1 MSRLTEFSR
10 LLRSK
15 KELMLCIFLTLML
28 QLSISIATI
37 KFDQERPLLKDY
49 NPIIVNIVGI
59 LIIIFIIYKIIL
71 DPKQSFFVKQVSFL
85 LISVFFGLMISQV
98 VHFIDDKKVVEAAAI
113 STLVN
118 FGVMLLVGL
127 VIVYFKYDLGWM
139 GIFLLIALLGVIIT
153 RIFLLFTDKEKREKS
168 NYYLSRL
175 VVLLFSLYII
185 YDTNIILLKY
195 KNKDNTHCVMG
206 ALDYYLDIVNLFTEY
221 LRINSE

>member
-28 QLSISIATI
+28 QLSISIATM
-37 KFDQERPLLKDY
+37 KFDQERQLLRGY
-49 NPIIVNIVGI
+49 NSLIVVGLSI
-59 LIIIFIIYKIIL
+59 LVLFIIYKIH
-71 DPKQSFFVKQVSFL
+71 DPKLSFFVKQL
-85 LISVFFGLMISQV
+85 LFTSISIFVGLLLSQI

-118 FGVMLLVGL
+118 FVVLLLVGI
-127 VIVYFKYDLGWM
+127 VIVYLKYDLGWM

-153 RIFLLFTDKEKREKS
+153 RIFLLFTDKDQREES
-168 NYYLSRL
+168 NYYLSRF
-175 VVLLFSLYII
+175 VVLLFSLYIV
-185 YDTNIILLKY
+185 YDTNNILLKY
-195 KNKDNTHCVMG
+195 KNKDKTHCMIG
-206 ALDYYLDIVNLFTEY
+206 ALEYYLDIVNLFTEY

>member
-1 MSRLTEFSR
+1 
-10 LLRSK
+10 
-15 KELMLCIFLTLML
+15 ML

-49 NPIIVNIVGI
+49 NSIMVNIVGI
-59 LIIIFIIYKIIL
+59 LIIIFIIYKIH
-71 DPKQSFFVKQVSFL
+71 DPKLSFFVKQLLFL
-85 LISVFFGLMISQV
+85 VVSVFFGLLISQV

-153 RIFLLFTDKEKREKS
+153 RIFLLFTDKEKREK
-168 NYYLSRL
+168 
-175 VVLLFSLYII
+175 
-185 YDTNIILLKY
+185 
-195 KNKDNTHCVMG
+195 
-206 ALDYYLDIVNLFTEY
+206 
-221 LRINSE
+221 

>member
-1 MSRLTEFSR
+1 MSRLTDFSR

-28 QLSISIATI
+28 QLSISIATM
-37 KFDQERPLLKDY
+37 KFDQERQILSDY
-49 NPIIVNIVGI
+49 NPFVVLIFS
-59 LIIIFIIYKIIL
+59 IIIFLLITYKL
-71 DPKQSFFVKQVSFL
+71 TDPKIPFIVKQVLFVVV
-85 LISVFFGLMISQV
+85 SVFFGLLLSKLT
-98 VHFIDDKKVVEAAAI
+98 HFVDQEVVEAATV

-139 GIFLLIALLGVIIT
+139 GIFLFIALLSVIIT
-153 RIFLLFTDKEKREKS
+153 RIFLLFTDKEQREKS
-168 NYYLSRL
+168 NYYLSRF
-175 VVLLFSLYII
+175 VVLLFSLYIL
-185 YDTNIILLKY
+185 YDTNNILLKY

-206 ALDYYLDIVNLFTEY
+206 ALSYYLDIINLFTEY